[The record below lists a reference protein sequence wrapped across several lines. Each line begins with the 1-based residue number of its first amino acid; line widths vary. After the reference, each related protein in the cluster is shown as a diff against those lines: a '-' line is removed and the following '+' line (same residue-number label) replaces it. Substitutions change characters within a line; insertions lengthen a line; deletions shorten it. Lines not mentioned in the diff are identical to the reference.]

1 MEVSASLRVG
11 LCQLTAGL
19 DWLTGGEVWRR
30 HKSIDISMTMVM
42 LRRVENRR
50 RRDPVYLTKDIET
63 FVVPYTPALKPVNP
77 ATS

>member
-1 MEVSASLRVG
+1 MLRVG

-42 LRRVENRR
+42 LLPRGKQRAKTSNLLKE
-50 RRDPVYLTKDIET
+50 DIET
-63 FVVPYTPALKPVNP
+63 CVVLYPL
-77 ATS
+77 